1 MTKIFNLLLL
11 LHSVISFKYNIFN
24 YNYNHL
30 DSKNLEQLEK
40 IFYLRNNRYSPY
52 RNIKYNISIS
62 KNLNI
67 TQLLDDLN
75 NEFLKNINENHNNNN
90 NNTNFDNFDEDED
103 YDDDDDFK
111 PIQIKGKLEKLG
123 RIDPIGVFR
132 YNRPPS
138 SINNNDNSYRNRQSN
153 RQSNND
159 DSKSDHTFEII
170 KNSEYTFKDIGGYNK
185 IKDELMQ
192 TSDLLINYEKYKKFN
207 VRVPKGIIFEG
218 PPGNGKTLLAKC
230 FSGELNVSFIPVCGS
245 EFSEMYVG
253 VGASRVR
260 DLFKLANNN
269 KPCIIFIDEIDAI
282 ARKRGNDMVSSNS
295 EKDQTLNQLLV
306 NLDGFKDS
314 NGVFIIGATNRIDLL
329 DPAITRPGRIDKNI
343 YIGNPDSDTR
353 ESIIKI
359 HLKGKPLDKSVDISY
374 IVEMTGGFS
383 GAQIENL
390 INEAMLYALR
400 ENREIITLHD
410 LEFIANRIMTGSQ
423 STESK
428 FSEDIINRITVHE
441 IGHAL
446 IGFLSKEHSRLVKV
460 TLNLWSP
467 RTPGYT
473 LFESNDKDSNIHT
486 KNCLLSHLMVLMG
499 GRVAEEI
506 FYGISVTTGA
516 KLDLEQTYSLAQ
528 SMILQYGMGNQ
539 NIYPTLSDQSK
550 FLIDQEVNKLLIEA
564 HDGAT
569 LLLNNNKDLILDCCE
584 ILKSKNLLKPE
595 DIINIIELKYPD
607 MFNIY
612 DIKKNYKL

>member
-1 MTKIFNLLLL
+1 MMTKIFNLLFL
-11 LHSVISFKYNIFN
+11 VQPIISFNYNIFN
-24 YNYNHL
+24 YNHL
-30 DSKNLEQLEK
+30 DPTNLKRLEK
-40 IFYLRNNRYSPY
+40 IFYLRNNKYSPY
-52 RNIKYNISIS
+52 KSIKYNVSIT
-62 KNLNI
+62 KDLNI
-67 TQLLDDLN
+67 TQLLKNLN
-75 NEFLKNINENHNNNN
+75 NEFLRNENEIKNIN
-90 NNTNFDNFDEDED
+90 NNTNFDDFDEDED
-103 YDDDDDFK
+103 FNDDDDFK
-111 PIQIKGKLEKLG
+111 PIQIKGKLKEIG
-123 RIDPIGVFR
+123 RVDPMGIFR
-132 YNRPPS
+132 YNKPS
-138 SINNNDNSYRNRQSN
+138 STINNGDNSYRNKQT
-153 RQSNND
+153 NND

-170 KNSEYTFKDIGGYNK
+170 KNSEYTFKDIGGYHK

-192 TSDLLINYEKYKKFN
+192 TSDLLINYNKYKKFN

-260 DLFKLANNN
+260 DLFKLAHNN
-269 KPCIIFIDEIDAI
+269 KPCIIFIDEIDAL

-306 NLDGFKDS
+306 NLDGFKGS
-314 NGVFIIGATNRIDLL
+314 NGVFVIGATNRIDLL
-329 DPAITRPGRIDKNI
+329 DPALIRPGRIDKNI
-343 YIGNPDSDTR
+343 FIGNPDSDTR
-353 ESIIKI
+353 KSIIEI
-359 HLKGKPLDKSVDISY
+359 HLKGKPLDKSIDISY
-374 IVEMTGGFS
+374 IIEMTGGFS

-400 ENREIITLHD
+400 ENREMITLHD
-410 LEFIANRIMTGSQ
+410 FEFIANRIMTGSQ

-569 LLLNNNKDLILDCCE
+569 LILNRNKDLILDCCE
-584 ILKSKNLLKPE
+584 VLKSKSLLKPE

-607 MFNIY
+607 MFDIY
-612 DIKKNYKL
+612 DIKKIYKF